1 MGKAFKTGNLILLC
15 LLLTFILAA
24 IGTVLVRGLPDL
36 PATFKA
42 PPTLFA
48 ARLSLVTSL
57 ASTALCLVVAAPV
70 AYALARYRLPGKGL
84 LASALRI
91 PLTLPPIVS
100 GVCLLLLFGT
110 TGFGEAL
117 TRLGLRFVFSV
128 PGIIIAQFFVN
139 VPSLLTVL
147 KAAIEAVDVRLEYV
161 ARTLGCSPAKAFTGV
176 TLPLVKNG
184 LVAGIILTWSKAMGE
199 FGAVLML
206 AGATRFK
213 TETLP
218 ISLYLN
224 MSTGDLE
231 AVMAVATLLILLSLT
246 SLTIF
251 ERLGARLGQPATGE
265 ANKA

>member
-1 MGKAFKTGNLILLC
+1 MS
-15 LLLTFILAA
+15 LLLAFILAA
-24 IGTVLVRGLPDL
+24 IGTVLARGLPEL
-36 PATFKA
+36 LTTLKA
-42 PPTLFA
+42 PPILFA

-70 AYALARYRLPGKGL
+70 AYALARYRLPGRGL

-110 TGFGEAL
+110 TSFGEAL
-117 TRLGLRFVFSV
+117 IRLGFQFIFSV
-128 PGIIIAQFFVN
+128 PGIIVAQFFVN
-139 VPSLLTVL
+139 VPSLITVL
-147 KAAIEAVDVRLEYV
+147 KAAIEAVDVRLECV
-161 ARTLGCSPAKAFTGV
+161 ARTLGCSPAGAFARV

-218 ISLYLN
+218 ISLYLH

-231 AVMAVATLLILLSLT
+231 GVMSVATLLILLSLT

-251 ERLGARLGQPATGE
+251 ERLGARPEKPATGVYTLTDLS
-265 ANKA
+265 N